1 MNRVRKRIILCLFIF
16 TLVFLSSDIVLAET
30 GSCGE
35 VRYDITDFNINN
47 EKITIKGWA
56 FISCTQNYTEYN
68 GGDSTIKKTGGGQKI
83 KIRAIDENGNQV
95 GNVVEVNGSNTP
107 RNYNFYCQ
115 QYYFK
120 NKKSE
125 CAAAYN
131 GTFPASGWN
140 NACKNGVPYSQC
152 LYQNVGFSVTFDT
165 SAWEVDDGERIR
177 FQLAVTNQDYK
188 EKYGKEYSNWN
199 VISINKAVK
208 PKNNSDYVEIE
219 KIILV
224 NI

>member
-16 TLVFLSSDIVLAET
+16 TLVFLSSDVVLAEA

-107 RNYNFYCQ
+107 RNYNFIV
-115 QYYFK
+115 
-120 NKKSE
+120 S
-125 CAAAYN
+125 
-131 GTFPASGWN
+131 S
-140 NACKNGVPYSQC
+140 
-152 LYQNVGFSVTFDT
+152 
-165 SAWEVDDGERIR
+165 
-177 FQLAVTNQDYK
+177 
-188 EKYGKEYSNWN
+188 
-199 VISINKAVK
+199 
-208 PKNNSDYVEIE
+208 
-219 KIILV
+219 IILRIKRVSALRLIMVHFLHLVGIMLVRMEFPIV
-224 NI
+224 NVCIKMLVFL

>member
-1 MNRVRKRIILCLFIF
+1 M
-16 TLVFLSSDIVLAET
+16 
-30 GSCGE
+30 
-35 VRYDITDFNINN
+35 
-47 EKITIKGWA
+47 
-56 FISCTQNYTEYN
+56 
-68 GGDSTIKKTGGGQKI
+68 
-83 KIRAIDENGNQV
+83 
-95 GNVVEVNGSNTP
+95 EVNGSNTP

-115 QYYFK
+115 QYFFQ
-120 NKKSE
+120 NSKSE
-125 CAAAYN
+125 CTNVYN
-131 GTFPASGWN
+131 GRNIPKPLVDLVWN
-140 NACKNGVPYSQC
+140 NKCEDGKKASQC
-152 LYQNVGFSVTFDT
+152 LYQDIGFSITFDT
-165 SAWEVDDGERIR
+165 SSWEVDDGERIR